1 MRNCSFSARRNGE
14 IRLGIG
20 VACVCVCV
28 GGGGARGGKGPLA
41 SPGFFST

>member
-20 VACVCVCV
+20 VAFVCVCV
-28 GGGGARGGKGPLA
+28 GGGGPRAGNLPLA
-41 SPGFFST
+41 TPNIFFT

>member
-28 GGGGARGGKGPLA
+28 GGGGQGGGNAPLH
-41 SPGFFST
+41 PQIFFL